1 MEVGEK
7 VKGAACVDKRKHSVC
22 TTLLSRAGREC
33 APGRGRKGLV
43 YQAKECRLGYRKGN
57 REPLNQFKERK
68 DMVRLCLKSHSDAMW
83 TVGWMWTRLEAVTRV
98 LMRDKGNQAQPKAP

>member
-1 MEVGEK
+1 MVVEVGEK

-68 DMVRLCLKSHSDAMW
+68 DMVRLCLKSHSGCHVDS
-83 TVGWMWTRLEAVTRV
+83 RLNVDEIRGCYQDSDE
-98 LMRDKGNQAQPKAP
+98 R